1 MDSHIII
8 TGIFIGQQ
16 LAIYLSSKE
25 GEIDFEEVKNFL
37 PTVEELA
44 CGKDVGDELVIMRPW
59 HMHMGK
65 TGRGMWA
72 K

>member
-1 MDSHIII
+1 MSRAISRKSWGVTSGKNGVKDLPQ
-8 TGIFIGQQ
+8 TC
-16 LAIYLSSKE
+16 LA
-25 GEIDFEEVKNFL
+25 

-44 CGKDVGDELVIMRPW
+44 CGKDVGDEWVIMRPW
-59 HMHMGK
+59 HMGK